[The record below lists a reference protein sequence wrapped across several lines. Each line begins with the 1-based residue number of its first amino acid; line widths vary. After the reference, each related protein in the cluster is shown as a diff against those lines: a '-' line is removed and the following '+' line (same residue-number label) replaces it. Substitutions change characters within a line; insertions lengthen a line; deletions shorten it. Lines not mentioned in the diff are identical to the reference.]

1 MSDQII
7 RTIIGVFLPALPFPA
22 WGGAQCGVLRPALA
36 CVAKREIATG
46 VFGLCAQGDGG
57 QGKRF
62 GLTLQLQAVAQFAAL
77 PHTVGQASGVVTGD
91 TG

>member
-1 MSDQII
+1 M
-7 RTIIGVFLPALPFPA
+7 IIGVFLPALPFPA
-22 WGGAQCGVLRPALA
+22 WGGAQCGVLHPALA
-36 CVAKREIATG
+36 CVAKRETATG

-57 QGKRF
+57 QGKRL
-62 GLTLQLQAVAQFAAL
+62 GLTLQLQAIAQFAAL